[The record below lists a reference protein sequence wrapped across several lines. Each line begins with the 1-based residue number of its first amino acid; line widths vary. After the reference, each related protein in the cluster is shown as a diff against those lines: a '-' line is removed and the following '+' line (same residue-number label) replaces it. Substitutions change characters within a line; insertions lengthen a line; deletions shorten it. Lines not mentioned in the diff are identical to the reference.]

1 MANIPQNPDTLST
14 PDLPTTGKSS
24 KKKQTLVESALSMFF
39 ALLIVFMIRSS
50 VFESFKIPSGSMIP
64 TLAIGDYIFVNK
76 FAYGF
81 KIPFTDS
88 LLDEPVFLFH
98 RDPPKRGDVIV
109 FRFPKDESIY
119 FIKRVI
125 GLPGD
130 VIETRDKAL
139 FINGK
144 AAPREMMPEP
154 RQKALLDGGVLKDP
168 QYTVTNPDFFM
179 ERLDRGAGADPAS
192 VDHMLVI
199 DKNNGMGRNFG
210 PVTVPENSLF
220 CMGDNRDVS
229 NDSRYWG
236 FVPLKNVAG
245 RATFVWFSFWAVD
258 FSNAQFYFHPARIG
272 TAVR

>member
-1 MANIPQNPDTLST
+1 MANTPQNPDNPVST
-14 PDLPTTGKSS
+14 GTSLPS
-24 KKKQTLVESALSMFF
+24 KKKQSIVESVLSMVF

-50 VFESFKIPSGSMIP
+50 IFESFKIPSGSMIP

-81 KIPFTDS
+81 KIPFTDA
-88 LLDEPVFLFH
+88 LLDEPVYLF
-98 RDPPKRGDVIV
+98 RREPPRRGDVIV

-119 FIKRVI
+119 FIKRVV
-125 GLPGD
+125 GVAGD
-130 VIETRDKAL
+130 VIETRDKVL
-139 FINGK
+139 YLNGK
-144 AAPREMMPEP
+144 PVPRDAMAEP
-154 RQKALLDGGVLKDP
+154 QQQALTAGGVLKDP

-179 ERLDRGAGADPAS
+179 EHLDRGPGADPAT
-192 VDHMLVI
+192 VDHFMLI

-236 FVPLKNVAG
+236 FVPMKNVAG
-245 RATFVWFSFWAVD
+245 RATFVWFSFWAVS
-258 FSNAQFYFHPARIG
+258 FSESQFYFHPERIG
-272 TAVR
+272 TTVR

>member
-1 MANIPQNPDTLST
+1 MAADTTSSDTISNP
-14 PDLPTTGKSS
+14 PPPAAPA
-24 KKKQTLVESALSMFF
+24 KKKQGFLESLLSLVF

-50 VFESFKIPSGSMIP
+50 IFESFKIPSGSMIP

-81 KIPFTDS
+81 KIPFSDT
-88 LLDEPVFLFH
+88 LLAQPIYVVR

-130 VIETRDKAL
+130 SIEMRDKL
-139 FINGK
+139 LYINGTPV
-144 AAPREMMPEP
+144 PRDAMPEAE
-154 RQKALLDGGVLKDP
+154 QKRILSGGVLADP
-168 QYTVTNPDFFM
+168 QYTVTNPDFLI
-179 ERLDRGAGADPAS
+179 EHLDRADQTK
-192 VDHMLVI
+192 VDHMMLL
-199 DKNNGMGRNFG
+199 DKNGMMGRNFG
-210 PVTVPENSLF
+210 PVTVPADSLF

-236 FVPLKNVAG
+236 FVPMRNVAG
-245 RATFVWFSFWAVD
+245 RATFVWFSFWMVSLSD
-258 FSNAQFYFHPARIG
+258 PTFYFHPTRIG
-272 TAVR
+272 TMIR